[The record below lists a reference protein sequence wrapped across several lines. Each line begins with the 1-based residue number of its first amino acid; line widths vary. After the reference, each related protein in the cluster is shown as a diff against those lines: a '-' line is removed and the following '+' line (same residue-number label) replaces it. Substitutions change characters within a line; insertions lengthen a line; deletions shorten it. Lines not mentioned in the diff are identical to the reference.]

1 LLSYFDN
8 KQINNMSQ
16 EKKTHQE
23 ENLQAIEGALT
34 KSEQFIERYQKLL
47 IYGFSAVV
55 VIIGLFFGYKKLIAE
70 PRAEKAIAQM
80 AAAQNY
86 FEQGNYK
93 MALEGSATDAGF
105 AKIADEYGS
114 TSAGNIANFYAGI
127 CELNLGQFQ
136 KALDYLKNYTSDH
149 MVFGP
154 LAEGAKG
161 DAYVEL
167 KQLDKA
173 ADAYMK
179 AAKLSD
185 NNFTAPQFF
194 FKAAAVY
201 EEQGK
206 WKDALNNYE
215 NVRDN
220 YPQSAEATDV
230 DKYITR
236 AKLNINE

>member
-1 LLSYFDN
+1 
-8 KQINNMSQ
+8 MTQ

-34 KSEQFIERYQKLL
+34 KSEQFIERYQKYL
-47 IYGFSAVV
+47 IYGFSAII
-55 VIIGLFFGYKKLIAE
+55 VIIGLFFGYKKLISE
-70 PRAEKAIAQM
+70 PRAEKALAQM
-80 AAAQNY
+80 ASAQRY
-86 FEQGNYK
+86 FEQGNFK
-93 MALEGSATDAGF
+93 AALEGSINEAGF
-105 AKIADEYGS
+105 AKIADEYSS
-114 TSAGNIANFYAGI
+114 TPAGNVANFYAGI

-136 KALDYLKNYTSDH
+136 KALDYLNDYKSDNI
-149 MVFGP
+149 VFGP

-173 ADAYMK
+173 ASAYMS

-185 NNFTAPQFF
+185 NNFTAPQFL

-206 WKDALNNYE
+206 WKDALSNYE
-215 NVRDN
+215 NVKDN
-220 YPQSAEATDV
+220 YPQSVEATDV

-236 AKLNINE
+236 AKLNLNE

>member
-1 LLSYFDN
+1 MSHE
-8 KQINNMSQ
+8 KQS
-16 EKKTHQE
+16 HQE

-34 KSEQFIERYQKLL
+34 KTEQFIEKYQKAL

-55 VIIGLFFGYKKLIAE
+55 VVIALYFGYTYFIGQ
-70 PRAEKAIAQM
+70 PREQKALTQI

-86 FEQGNYK
+86 FEQGNFK
-93 MALEGSATDAGF
+93 QALEGSATEAGF

-114 TSAGNIANFYAGI
+114 TKAGNIANFYAGI
-127 CELNLGQFQ
+127 CELNLGQYQ
-136 KALDYLKNYTSDH
+136 KALDYLNSYSTDH
-149 MVFGP
+149 LVFGP

-173 ADAYMK
+173 ASVYMK
-179 AAKLSD
+179 AAEKNS
-185 NNFTAPQFF
+185 NNFTAPQFL

-206 WKDALNNYE
+206 WSDALANYE
-215 NVRDN
+215 NVKTN
-220 YPQSAEATDV
+220 YPQSAEATEV
-230 DKYITR
+230 EKYITR
-236 AKLNINE
+236 AKLNIKE